1 LGRQVKKIDY
11 IFVKNL
17 KCRAQ
22 IHTRVSLAIRLLVV
36 RVKLKLS
43 ALKPNILKPVMAAM
57 WMAYSDEEEAS
68 WMN

>member
-1 LGRQVKKIDY
+1 M
-11 IFVKNL
+11 KNP

-22 IHTRVSLAIRLLVV
+22 IHTRVYLAIRLLVV
-36 RVKLKLS
+36 RVKLKLR

-57 WMAYSDEEEAS
+57 WIAYSDDEEAS